1 MSMRPDSDDSD
12 DVAAV
17 DLSLDLSLI
26 DALLALTPQQ
36 RLLQN
41 DRMLQT
47 DPSLRDGF
55 ATLSSSRP
63 YCPGWRRA
71 ALNSCSSVGWPPS
84 RRALR

>member
-47 DPSLRDGF
+47 IQDLRDGF
-55 ATLSSSRP
+55 AT
-63 YCPGWRRA
+63 RRA
-71 ALNSCSSVGWPPS
+71 HDPTVPAGGE
-84 RRALR
+84 RR